1 MDMDYKFKTFISF
14 LKKKGCYESFKEN
27 YYLVEKERPYYHHKT
42 SVRRLFYDDVWE
54 VILMAFDW
62 ENTLEGHHYWDAID
76 DDWRDLVDEN
86 GW

>member
-1 MDMDYKFKTFISF
+1 MVIDEKFKIFISF

-27 YYLVEKERPYYHHKT
+27 YYNIERERPHYHYE
-42 SVRRLFYDDVWE
+42 SSIVRLFYDDVEE
-54 VILMAFDW
+54 VILMAFEWDD
-62 ENTLEGHHYWDAID
+62 TLEGHYYWDMID